1 MAAVT
6 STIVALGGVG
16 LSVNQAIKAGKE
28 KKAADAAAI
37 TAEAAM
43 RAVKEENVMKQ
54 VQVPTLG
61 YDLAQQGQAQRDVSA
76 ISALQGAG
84 AAGVIGGIGK
94 VAQSGAAA
102 DLQLAAQAG
111 QQQYQRDMSVA
122 QAGQGIEG
130 RRAQRE
136 FGIESNALAG
146 AQAASAAAQAQQNQ
160 AYQGIASGLLGAAG
174 SGQLGL
180 QAMGME
186 GNYLDNLTSI
196 QQTKQLRA
204 AGQQRYTNT
213 TTKPFSPGRCL
224 SCIAAKFVSIL
235 FAKSDTALNDELAL
249 LSNILYSLWFI
260 LPDLT
265 SLLILY
271 KLSTICVAPPIT
283 NSFNVW
289 SLNSSFSL
297 TISILF

>member
-16 LSVNQAIKAGKE
+16 LSAVQAIKAGKE

-186 GNYLDNLTSI
+186 GNYLDNLTYN
-196 QQTKQLRA
+196 QQTDMLAA

-213 TTKPFSPGRCL
+213 TTKP
-224 SCIAAKFVSIL
+224 
-235 FAKSDTALNDELAL
+235 
-249 LSNILYSLWFI
+249 
-260 LPDLT
+260 
-265 SLLILY
+265 
-271 KLSTICVAPPIT
+271 
-283 NSFNVW
+283 
-289 SLNSSFSL
+289 
-297 TISILF
+297 

>member
-1 MAAVT
+1 M
-6 STIVALGGVG
+6 
-16 LSVNQAIKAGKE
+16 
-28 KKAADAAAI
+28 
-37 TAEAAM
+37 
-43 RAVKEENVMKQ
+43 
-54 VQVPTLG
+54 
-61 YDLAQQGQAQRDVSA
+61 
-76 ISALQGAG
+76 
-84 AAGVIGGIGK
+84 IGGIGK

-196 QQTKQLRA
+196 QQTNQLASEGTGTRF
-204 AGQQRYTNT
+204 TDT
-213 TTKPFSPGRCL
+213 TTK
-224 SCIAAKFVSIL
+224 K
-235 FAKSDTALNDELAL
+235 
-249 LSNILYSLWFI
+249 
-260 LPDLT
+260 
-265 SLLILY
+265 
-271 KLSTICVAPPIT
+271 
-283 NSFNVW
+283 
-289 SLNSSFSL
+289 
-297 TISILF
+297 

>member
-16 LSVNQAIKAGKE
+16 LSAAQAIKAGKE
-28 KKAADAAAI
+28 KKAADEAAVKAG
-37 TAEAAM
+37 AAM

-196 QQTKQLRA
+196 QQTNQLA
-204 AGQQRYTNT
+204 SAGTGTRFTDT
-213 TTKPFSPGRCL
+213 TTK
-224 SCIAAKFVSIL
+224 K
-235 FAKSDTALNDELAL
+235 
-249 LSNILYSLWFI
+249 
-260 LPDLT
+260 
-265 SLLILY
+265 
-271 KLSTICVAPPIT
+271 
-283 NSFNVW
+283 
-289 SLNSSFSL
+289 
-297 TISILF
+297 

>member
-16 LSVNQAIKAGKE
+16 LSAAQAIKAGKE
-28 KKAADAAAI
+28 KKAADEAAVK
-37 TAEAAM
+37 AEAAM

-196 QQTKQLRA
+196 QQTNQLA
-204 AGQQRYTNT
+204 SAGTGTRFTDT
-213 TTKPFSPGRCL
+213 TTK
-224 SCIAAKFVSIL
+224 K
-235 FAKSDTALNDELAL
+235 
-249 LSNILYSLWFI
+249 
-260 LPDLT
+260 
-265 SLLILY
+265 
-271 KLSTICVAPPIT
+271 
-283 NSFNVW
+283 
-289 SLNSSFSL
+289 
-297 TISILF
+297 

>member
-16 LSVNQAIKAGKE
+16 LSAVQAIKAGKE
-28 KKAADAAAI
+28 KKASDAAAV

-61 YDLAQQGQAQRDVSA
+61 YDLAQQGQAQRDVST

-102 DLQLAAQAG
+102 DLQLAAQADRA
-111 QQQYQRDMSVA
+111 QSQRDMAVA
-122 QAGQGIEG
+122 QSGQAIEG

-160 AYQGIASGLLGAAG
+160 AYQGITSGLLGAAG

-186 GNYLDNLTSI
+186 GNYLDNLTAI
-196 QQTKQLRA
+196 QQTNQLAA
-204 AGQQRYTNT
+204 AGTGTRFTNT
-213 TTKPFSPGRCL
+213 TTKP
-224 SCIAAKFVSIL
+224 
-235 FAKSDTALNDELAL
+235 
-249 LSNILYSLWFI
+249 
-260 LPDLT
+260 
-265 SLLILY
+265 
-271 KLSTICVAPPIT
+271 
-283 NSFNVW
+283 
-289 SLNSSFSL
+289 
-297 TISILF
+297 

>member
-16 LSVNQAIKAGKE
+16 LSAAQAIKAGKE
-28 KKAADAAAI
+28 KKAADDAARK
-37 TAEAAM
+37 AEAAM

-94 VAQSGAAA
+94 VAQAGAAT
-102 DLQLAAQAG
+102 DLQLAAQAERA
-111 QQQYQRDMSVA
+111 QSQRDMAVA
-122 QAGQGIEG
+122 QSGQAIEG

-186 GNYLDNLTSI
+186 GNYLDNLTAI
-196 QQTKQLRA
+196 QQTNQLAA
-204 AGQQRYTNT
+204 AGTGTRFTNT
-213 TTKPFSPGRCL
+213 TTKP
-224 SCIAAKFVSIL
+224 
-235 FAKSDTALNDELAL
+235 
-249 LSNILYSLWFI
+249 
-260 LPDLT
+260 
-265 SLLILY
+265 
-271 KLSTICVAPPIT
+271 
-283 NSFNVW
+283 
-289 SLNSSFSL
+289 
-297 TISILF
+297 

>member
-1 MAAVT
+1 M
-6 STIVALGGVG
+6 
-16 LSVNQAIKAGKE
+16 
-28 KKAADAAAI
+28 
-37 TAEAAM
+37 
-43 RAVKEENVMKQ
+43 
-54 VQVPTLG
+54 QVPTLG

-213 TTKPFSPGRCL
+213 TTKP
-224 SCIAAKFVSIL
+224 
-235 FAKSDTALNDELAL
+235 
-249 LSNILYSLWFI
+249 
-260 LPDLT
+260 
-265 SLLILY
+265 
-271 KLSTICVAPPIT
+271 
-283 NSFNVW
+283 
-289 SLNSSFSL
+289 
-297 TISILF
+297 